1 MQNYKYKAVSGKG
14 QIVEGHYMAQSE
26 QEIITIL
33 KDNNYFPISVEE
45 IIETQISKNLFI
57 RKPTQK
63 DMAIFCEQFY
73 IMLNSGI
80 GIVQILE
87 ILERQTKNKVLK
99 KTIGFLYED
108 VQKGMALSEGMK
120 KHKEVFPNLLV
131 NMAEAGE
138 TSGNLDVIMKR
149 MATHFE
155 REHDIENSI
164 KNALMYPK
172 ILCVV
177 SIFVITFLL
186 MVVMP
191 TFIGM
196 FDNSGV
202 PLPGPTRLLLSI
214 GNSLKDHGILI
225 IAIIIILILSVKVFK
240 KSERGENFFDSL
252 KIRIPGIKA
261 INIKIITSRFTRTL
275 STLISSGIPLLEA
288 LEIVSRIVDNKIIHN
303 KIQLAKQDIQ
313 KGMSL
318 SEAVETLGIFP
329 TMVVPMIRVGEESG
343 ALDELLYKTADFYDI
358 EIETSM
364 EKINFL
370 LEPILIIFMGIIIG
384 FIIIAMTLPMFDLI
398 NTIEM

>member
-1 MQNYKYKAVSGKG
+1 
-14 QIVEGHYMAQSE
+14 
-26 QEIITIL
+26 
-33 KDNNYFPISVEE
+33 
-45 IIETQISKNLFI
+45 
-57 RKPTQK
+57 
-63 DMAIFCEQFY
+63 
-73 IMLNSGI
+73 
-80 GIVQILE
+80 
-87 ILERQTKNKVLK
+87 
-99 KTIGFLYED
+99 
-108 VQKGMALSEGMK
+108 
-120 KHKEVFPNLLV
+120 
-131 NMAEAGE
+131 
-138 TSGNLDVIMKR
+138 
-149 MATHFE
+149 
-155 REHDIENSI
+155 
-164 KNALMYPK
+164 
-172 ILCVV
+172 
-177 SIFVITFLL
+177 
-186 MVVMP
+186 MP